1 LKRSVDKIGII
12 ERERYLSI
20 LNKIFRLLKVSNLP
34 QQTDVIDRIIKL
46 IDIENI
52 NEFVELIN
60 GVEFWGG
67 VGAVWEVYIE
77 DKKNAEKFEAE
88 IINLIDLMQE
98 TNILGRGIK
107 PIRKIFLNNLR
118 QHSSN

>member
-1 LKRSVDKIGII
+1 MKRSVDKIGII

>member
-1 LKRSVDKIGII
+1 MKRSVDKIGII

-20 LNKIFRLLKVSNLP
+20 LNKIFHLLKVSNLP
-34 QQTDVIDRIIKL
+34 QQADVINRIINL
-46 IDIENI
+46 IDNENI
-52 NEFVELIN
+52 NEFVDLIN

-67 VGAVWEVYIE
+67 AGAVWEVYIE

-118 QHSSN
+118 QDS